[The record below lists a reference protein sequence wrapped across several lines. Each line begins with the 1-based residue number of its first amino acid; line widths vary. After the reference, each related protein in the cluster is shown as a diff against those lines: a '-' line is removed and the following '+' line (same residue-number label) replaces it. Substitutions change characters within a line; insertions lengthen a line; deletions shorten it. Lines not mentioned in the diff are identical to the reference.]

1 MREAVSDTSPIQ
13 YLHQSGYLYL
23 LDEFY
28 TRTLIPPAVARELEL
43 GKAIGI
49 DLPDIGA
56 LPWVKVQSPEGLDKV
71 PTVADLGAGEKEV
84 LALGLQVPD
93 AVVIL
98 DEKLGRFYAEALKL
112 TFTGTLGVLLR
123 AKVEG
128 RISRIGPV
136 LEQLDRLK
144 FRLSAKTRAA
154 ILKLAGEGAT

>member
-1 MREAVSDTSPIQ
+1 M
-13 YLHQSGYLYL
+13 
-23 LDEFY
+23 DEFY

-56 LPWVKVQSPEGLDKV
+56 LPWVKVQAPEGLDKV

-154 ILKLAGEGAT
+154 VLKLAGEGAT